1 MKKFL
6 VLLLLLALFLS
17 SCGKANSNSDTHQ
30 GITSGEYNSD
40 TPSEIVSGENNMNKN
55 NNDVLASIK
64 QESVN
69 KNKKIL
75 SRVSRKKK
83 SKFIT
88 ENYTEEHIFKEG
100 FLYRLFNP
108 FNGYNPTMDMFDE
121 YFGIKVECVRKVD
134 NESYYCVLKTK
145 ENGYAYCF
153 FRGNSSQLILYN
165 SCYIKELLTKSQFD
179 TLKIGDTIE
188 SVTKIDS
195 AFLSLYNHYIS
206 VESPLTESVHLLKDG
221 LLIIEYEND
230 VIKKIDFNKDF
241 TYSENG
247 IIYDYKIFKDDYPPQ

>member
-17 SCGKANSNSDTHQ
+17 SCGKANLNNDISA
-30 GITSGEYNSD
+30 
-40 TPSEIVSGENNMNKN
+40 ENTASKN
-55 NNDVLASIK
+55 NNSIFASMV
-64 QESVN
+64 QESIN
-69 KNKKIL
+69 ENKKIL
-75 SRVSRKKK
+75 SKVSKRKK
-83 SKFIT
+83 SKLIT
-88 ENYTEEHIFKEG
+88 KSYTEEHIFKKS
-100 FLYRLFNP
+100 FLYRLYSP
-108 FNGYNPTMDMFDE
+108 FYGYNPTMDMFDE
-121 YFGIKVECVRKVD
+121 YFGIKIECVRKVD
-134 NESYYCVLKTK
+134 NDRYYCILKTK

-165 SCYIKELLTKSQFD
+165 SCYMKELLTKSQFD

-206 VESPLTESVHLLKDG
+206 VESALTQSVHLLKDG

-247 IIYDYKIFKDDYPPQ
+247 IVYDYKIFKDDYPPQ

>member
-1 MKKFL
+1 MKKIFI
-6 VLLLLLALFLS
+6 LLLLLILFLS
-17 SCGKANSNSDTHQ
+17 ACGKADLNSDTQQ
-30 GITSGEYNSD
+30 GITN
-40 TPSEIVSGENNMNKN
+40 GENNK
-55 NNDVLASIK
+55 DIIASIK
-64 QESVN
+64 QERVN
-69 KNKKIL
+69 ENKKIL
-75 SRVSRKKK
+75 SKVSKRNK
-83 SKFIT
+83 SKLIT
-88 ENYTEEHIFKEG
+88 KSYTEEHIFKKS
-100 FLYRLFNP
+100 FLYRLYSP
-108 FNGYNPTMDMFDE
+108 FYGYNPTMGMFDE
-121 YFGIKVECVRKVD
+121 YFGIKIECVRKVD
-134 NESYYCVLKTK
+134 NERYYCILKTK

-153 FRGNSSQLILYN
+153 FRGDSSELILYN
-165 SCYIKELLTKSQFD
+165 SCYMKELLTKSQFD

-206 VESPLTESVHLLKDG
+206 VESTLTQLVHLLKDG